1 MTTLCVCDARNC
13 RSHHVHRGVRGTRLG
28 FNQGDAIFFIASMTK
43 AVTTAAPMQLVE
55 RGRLWMSP
63 PPSSGTGK
71 ASSVKRIRP
80 SEQDHFEACHQRR
93 HVTKSRDARVG
104 LLRRGLRQANVRMAV
119 QGGSDS
125 ANVRAGYPLAVR
137 HGTPLDRAVGGGCS
151 VIIQAEVRSHV
162 GELRPPDRQTER
174 LRKKPR
180 TSLRLPKRTTKAAA
194 SNSMTADYARFMQM
208 ILHKGA
214 VATGRASW
222 KRRRRS

>member
-1 MTTLCVCDARNC
+1 
-13 RSHHVHRGVRGTRLG
+13 
-28 FNQGDAIFFIASMTK
+28 
-43 AVTTAAPMQLVE
+43 
-55 RGRLWMSP
+55 MSP

-93 HVTKSRDARVG
+93 HVTKSRDAHVG

-125 ANVRAGYPLAVR
+125 DQCSSRVPAGSTARNSIGQGGWRRLQR
-137 HGTPLDRAVGGGCS
+137 HNTGRSSIACWRVAPARQADGTLK
-151 VIIQAEVRSHV
+151 E
-162 GELRPPDRQTER
+162 
-174 LRKKPR
+174 KPR